1 MADELRINEKIAQ
14 YAKAFNNLPAE
25 KHTVENAMKI
35 FELLNTN
42 NNNASKDILDDVD
55 KIDDY
60 FKDVMGLSVM
70 NSISKDEF
78 LENIDDWAGELAK
91 YKAPEQK
98 EEKKPTNIL
107 TPVRQ
112 SDVVGLVQGLNRIQP
127 TGGNNWW
134 GDMFGDDD
142 DRAKDAFAMFG
153 VGVDRDGNK
162 PEKIIDETNIVE
174 VFDMMDLASFRKS
187 CNLLDDKDEVSM
199 VKLVVSC
206 FRDRIDLLENNGIT
220 VPDKVKEALDAV
232 KIGNPGYWKAGDD
245 ETNFATELST
255 VIKGLRGLGV
265 GDAKK

>member
-1 MADELRINEKIAQ
+1 MADELKISADIARYAQ
-14 YAKAFNNLPAE
+14 AFKNLPPE
-25 KHTVENAMKI
+25 KRTEEKAMMI
-35 FELLNTN
+35 FNLLNTN
-42 NNNASKDILDDVD
+42 NNNASKDMLDDVD
-55 KIDDY
+55 KIDEY
-60 FKDVMGLSVM
+60 FKGVMNLSVM

-78 LENIDDWAGELAK
+78 LDNLGDWAEKFAE
-91 YKAPEQK
+91 YKAPEPK
-98 EEKKPTNIL
+98 EEVKPKNVL

-112 SDVVGLVQGLNRIQP
+112 SDAVALVQGLNRIQP
-127 TGGNNWW
+127 AGGNNWW
-134 GDMFGDDD
+134 GDAFGDDD
-142 DRAKDAFAMFG
+142 GRAKDAFSMFG
-153 VGVDRDGNK
+153 VGVDSDGNK

-206 FRDRIDLLENNGIT
+206 FRDRIDLLENNGIK

-245 ETNFATELST
+245 ETNFATQIGV

-265 GDAKK
+265 ESAKK